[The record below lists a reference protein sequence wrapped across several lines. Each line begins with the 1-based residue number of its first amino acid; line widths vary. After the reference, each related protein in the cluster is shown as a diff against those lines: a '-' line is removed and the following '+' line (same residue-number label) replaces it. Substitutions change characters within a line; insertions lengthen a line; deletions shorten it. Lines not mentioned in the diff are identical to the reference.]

1 MTRKGL
7 LNRKISG
14 AVPAKQTFDENKFE
28 KDEQKSEEL
37 GSKQTKKTLN
47 FANQKVS
54 IKVGKDVKADLETIK
69 ITEKVKY
76 DYETIQLLVD
86 SYKNSLSPED
96 KKRYSIIH
104 NTFAQY

>member
-1 MTRKGL
+1 MVKTMSKEESF
-7 LNRKISG
+7 NISG
-14 AVPAKQTFDENKFE
+14 KINLTNNSEHKIISNK
-28 KDEQKSEEL
+28 KA
-37 GSKQTKKTLN
+37 LN

-86 SYKNSLSPED
+86 SYKNSLSPEN
-96 KKRYSIIH
+96 KKKYNIIH
-104 NTFAQY
+104 DTFAKY